1 MEKEFKKAVILLDN
15 ASSHKTDVLKAWAKE
30 TGVVLVF
37 NVPYFSKANP
47 IELFFSDLK
56 SRCRDVN
63 TTNHQ
68 ELAEEVVKKT
78 KTIPRKNFE
87 SYFRKAF
94 RDCQE
99 KFLELLKEEEK

>member
-1 MEKEFKKAVILLDN
+1 MLDN

-63 TTNHQ
+63 TTGHL
-68 ELAEEVVKKT
+68 ELAEEVLKKI
-78 KTIPRKNFE
+78 KTIPTENFQG
-87 SYFRKAF
+87 YFRKAL
-94 RDCQE
+94 RDC
-99 KFLELLKEEEK
+99 